1 VDKIFGP
8 GNAWVTEAKRQI
20 SQLAG
25 GAAIDMPAGPSEVLV
40 IADSHATPAFIA
52 ADLLSQAEHGPDSQV
67 ILLTPDA
74 AIADAVARET
84 EAQLALL
91 SRADI
96 ARRALAGSRLI
107 VTSDLAQCIAISNRY
122 GPEHLIIQTLD
133 AERWVADI
141 TNAGSV
147 FLGDWSPESAG
158 DYASGTNHVLPT
170 YGYTNTYSSLGL
182 ADFQKRMTVQQL
194 TPQGLRELAP
204 TIETL
209 AQAEQLTAHKNAVT
223 LRIAALNAAQE
234 QS

>member
-1 VDKIFGP
+1 
-8 GNAWVTEAKRQI
+8 
-20 SQLAG
+20 
-25 GAAIDMPAGPSEVLV
+25 
-40 IADSHATPAFIA
+40 
-52 ADLLSQAEHGPDSQV
+52 
-67 ILLTPDA
+67 
-74 AIADAVARET
+74 
-84 EAQLALL
+84 
-91 SRADI
+91 
-96 ARRALAGSRLI
+96 
-107 VTSDLAQCIAISNRY
+107 
-122 GPEHLIIQTLD
+122 
-133 AERWVADI
+133 
-141 TNAGSV
+141 V